1 MKHIWW
7 INHHAVPPIV
17 PGGTR
22 HYSLAKEIMK
32 LGDYK
37 VTIINGS
44 FDHLTPHF
52 EEGAEWGANLSEPI
66 IRNYEGVDFCSLP
79 TPSYEGNASFGRIK
93 NMRAFY
99 KNAIKYLSPHNLTII
114 GKPDMI
120 IGSTVHPLAAY
131 AGYRLSK
138 LYHVPF
144 VYEIR
149 DLWPLTLIE
158 IGKIS
163 KYNPVALA
171 FEYLDK
177 KMAKAARLIIT
188 TAPLMKN
195 YYIENY
201 KIDDSKFIWITNGSS
216 FICASPQNI
225 LFDKKDSKILRIGY
239 AGTLGYA
246 NGLCELLDVLAR
258 IPHNIVKCFSFTF
271 IGNGPLETILKERVK
286 KYNFDNVFFK
296 DAVPKNEIYNILSN
310 FDFLLFSLT
319 KSPIFRYGISPN
331 KLADYHAVGKPIIEI
346 VSAEQTPVL
355 MAQSGYH
362 LDDLLELPSLLSQI
376 LDDDEDTFVRMA
388 SNAYKFAKEHYS
400 WERLAQKLNQK
411 IKYIEENKQ

>member
-37 VTIINGS
+37 VTVINGS

-52 EEGAEWGANLSEPI
+52 EEGAEWGAMLSAPI
-66 IRNYEGVDFCSLP
+66 IRSYDGVDFYSLP
-79 TPSYEGNASFGRIK
+79 TPYYKGNASLGRLN

-99 KNAIKYLSPHNLTII
+99 KNAMNYLSPHSLTII
-114 GKPDMI
+114 DKPDII

-131 AGYRLSK
+131 AGYKLSQ
-138 LYHVPF
+138 LYHIPF
-144 VYEIR
+144 VYEVR
-149 DLWPLTLIE
+149 DLWPLTLVE

-163 KYNPVALA
+163 KYNPIALV
-171 FEYLDK
+171 FGYLDK

-201 KIDDSKFIWITNGSS
+201 KIDESKFLWITNGSS
-216 FICASPQNI
+216 FTNQEVEIDISVTNTVI
-225 LFDKKDSKILRIGY
+225 HVGY
-239 AGTLGYA
+239 AGSIGLA
-246 NGLCELLDVLAR
+246 NGIDSFLRTLRTLDTKLLEKF
-258 IPHNIVKCFSFTF
+258 HFTF
-271 IGNGPLETILKERVK
+271 IGNGPQKSKFVDYCLKEKLPVT
-286 KYNFDNVFFK
+286 FQ
-296 DAVPKNEIYNILSN
+296 DAVPKKHIVDKLGQFDMLLVIILPSSIY
-310 FDFLLFSLT
+310 
-319 KSPIFRYGISPN
+319 KYGISSN
-331 KLADYHAVGKPIIEI
+331 KLADYHAIGKPILMIGN
-346 VSAEQTPVL
+346 VAMNPVTE
-355 MAQSGYH
+355 ADSGF
-362 LDDLLELPSLLSQI
+362 LCEDMDDLESILKTITNCSANTLLAK
-376 LDDDEDTFVRMA
+376 A
-388 SNAYKFAKEHYS
+388 SNARKFAEEYYS

-411 IKYIEENKQ
+411 IKYIEENQ